1 MSSSFG
7 VFFYEHIDMLH
18 SFLSVL
24 SDLRV
29 LFLSVLSKCSLLH
42 RLSQRIRRKRHIQD
56 VWKEKLGSVTTTHWL
71 STIVAGVTLFC
82 IPNWISLKSRV
93 LQPFG
98 IYIRPK
104 RKCCLPR
111 FHRDLCLYFLHERS
125 IYKLIFANG
134 TNFVPKASDF
144 LKKDVS
150 LKII

>member
-24 SDLRV
+24 SDLRI

-42 RLSQRIRRKRHIQD
+42 RLSQRIRRKLHIQD
-56 VWKEKLGSVTTTHWL
+56 VWKEKPASFTTTYWL
-71 STIVAGVTLFC
+71 STSVAGVTLFC
-82 IPNWISLKSRV
+82 IPNWIPMNSGV
-93 LQPFG
+93 FFFAD
-98 IYIRPK
+98 IYIESRGK
-104 RKCCLPR
+104 YRFSR